1 MDVLST
7 IVASHYGTHCWR
19 LILALSILDLAR
31 NGEARVRDK
40 DGLSLVMLPEQRLVA
55 LKAVARATANLLAIE
70 LSREQDPDRR
80 LALPELGDWTWLREF
95 DDGDLDEFVGEMR
108 RALVVASRE

>member
-1 MDVLST
+1 M
-7 IVASHYGTHCWR
+7 
-19 LILALSILDLAR
+19 
-31 NGEARVRDK
+31 
-40 DGLSLVMLPEQRLVA
+40 A
-55 LKAVARATANLLAIE
+55 LKVVARATANLLAIE

-108 RALVVASRE
+108 RALVVASREENGEPLEECLYRWRETARAISDPMRRQILMSSHSDDDFVEAKRPE